1 MKNIYKT
8 LSLLI
13 ITLLA
18 GCQSGSK
25 SDQGLDYQHPT
36 EMGLEPSTFKMPNPD
51 DYKLTLDN
59 GLTAFLVTGKE
70 VPLVTVTAYIQAGTA
85 FDDKAGVAET
95 LASILKGGCSAA
107 TKNFQQEA
115 DDRAAQYGVTMD
127 QEGTTISLNVAS
139 EDVAW
144 AVTSLSGILQS
155 PCINNQTVAAYKG
168 GSVDN
173 AVNDRSAYDGNL
185 NVAVGLFNKH
195 LYDGHSYSSGV
206 TAAQAAAVSVGDVTG
221 FYKKYFT
228 PSNVTIGVG
237 GDFEKSVVEKMLTD
251 RLGEWSGG
259 VRPAIEI
266 ATAISPKNQSEDY
279 TADKLQSWYVAGH
292 ALPMLT
298 AEEIPAL
305 EVMNYILGGGH
316 FDTRLFKETRDL
328 RGLTNDASGF
338 LTFQQYGPGSYDFRT
353 YGRPEVLGQLEEIV
367 LAEATKIKN
376 EEVSDEELM
385 VAQGALAD
393 GVFEEMFQNSHKT
406 AATLA
411 EEFNK
416 YQSFERLSAYPDRVR
431 AVTKADVKDAANKYL
446 LPDQFL
452 TVRVISK

>member
-1 MKNIYKT
+1 
-8 LSLLI
+8 
-13 ITLLA
+13 
-18 GCQSGSK
+18 
-25 SDQGLDYQHPT
+25 
-36 EMGLEPSTFKMPNPD
+36 
-51 DYKLTLDN
+51 
-59 GLTAFLVTGKE
+59 
-70 VPLVTVTAYIQAGTA
+70 
-85 FDDKAGVAET
+85 
-95 LASILKGGCSAA
+95 
-107 TKNFQQEA
+107 
-115 DDRAAQYGVTMD
+115 
-127 QEGTTISLNVAS
+127 
-139 EDVAW
+139 
-144 AVTSLSGILQS
+144 
-155 PCINNQTVAAYKG
+155 
-168 GSVDN
+168 
-173 AVNDRSAYDGNL
+173 
-185 NVAVGLFNKH
+185 
-195 LYDGHSYSSGV
+195 
-206 TAAQAAAVSVGDVTG
+206 
-221 FYKKYFT
+221 
-228 PSNVTIGVG
+228 
-237 GDFEKSVVEKMLTD
+237 
-251 RLGEWSGG
+251 
-259 VRPAIEI
+259 VRPTIEI

-338 LTFQQYGPGSYDFRT
+338 LTFRQYGPGSYDFRT

-367 LAEATKIKN
+367 LTEANKIRN

-393 GVFEEMFQNSHKT
+393 GVFEEQFQNSHKT

-411 EEFNK
+411 AEFNK